1 MTRKIFLEIKIG
13 NIGQH
18 ENASARYQSAKA
30 WVNQWWSTY
39 GFASNDLDQLGP
51 EDKETAKDILSNDPK
66 AINEK
71 WLVDAPEP
79 LKGGIIEI
87 ELFEKDC
94 PKTCENFVSL
104 CKGGK
109 IGKSSKKPLH
119 YENTKMFR
127 LVPGFVVQGGD
138 VTRGDGSGGDSIY
151 NGKFNDEKPGLAKKF
166 DRKGLVA
173 MANSG
178 KNSNTSQFFITLG
191 DKHSQFDK
199 INGKY
204 VIFGQVSKG
213 FEVLDEINKVSETQ
227 EQPQETITITNC
239 GELL

>member
-1 MTRKIFLEIKIG
+1 MWKVFTAWTGFFLLLEMTRKIFLEIKIG
-13 NIGQH
+13 NIDQH

-39 GFASNDLDQLGP
+39 GFASNDLDQFGP
-51 EDKETAKDILSNDPK
+51 EDRETAKDILSNDPK

-138 VTRGDGSGGDSIY
+138 VTRGMKTKKERKRKLYVKLRKKKQVMDLVETVFIMESLMMKSLDLQKSLI
-151 NGKFNDEKPGLAKKF
+151 EK
-166 DRKGLVA
+166 VW
-173 MANSG
+173 
-178 KNSNTSQFFITLG
+178 
-191 DKHSQFDK
+191 
-199 INGKY
+199 
-204 VIFGQVSKG
+204 
-213 FEVLDEINKVSETQ
+213 
-227 EQPQETITITNC
+227 
-239 GELL
+239 